1 MIRFLRR
8 LLLIIFLVLLFAG
21 TAALGISFYMQAVT
35 YSRILSPESGNEA
48 DLSEIR
54 GFFGETQADCILV
67 LGCGVKSDGTPS
79 SMLEDRLQIA
89 VSLYRAGAAPKI
101 LMSGDHGSI
110 YYDEVHTMKDYAM
123 AEGVPE
129 EDIFLDHAGFSTY
142 ESMYRASAIFEVKS
156 AIVVTQ
162 KYHLYRALY
171 AAEKMGIRACGMSA
185 DLRKYA
191 GQTMREIR
199 EVFARDKDFFQLIF
213 RPEPSYLGETIPV
226 SGDGRA
232 SDT

>member
-35 YSRILSPESGNEA
+35 YSRIFSPESGNEA

-79 SMLEDRLQIA
+79 HMLEDRLRVA

-142 ESMYRASAIFEVKS
+142 ESMYRAAAIFEVKT
-156 AIVVTQ
+156 AVVVTQ
-162 KYHLYRALY
+162 KYHLHRALY
-171 AAEKMGIRACGMSA
+171 AAEKMGIQACGMNA
-185 DLRKYA
+185 GLRKYA

-213 RPEPSYLGETIPV
+213 RPEPSFLGETIPV

-232 SDT
+232 SDV

>member
-1 MIRFLRR
+1 MIKFLRR
-8 LLLIIFLVLLFAG
+8 LLLIFFLLLLFAG
-21 TAALGISFYMQAVT
+21 IVALGISFYMQAVT
-35 YSRILSPESGNEA
+35 HGRIFSPESGDEA
-48 DLSEIR
+48 DISDIR
-54 GFFGETQADCILV
+54 SFFGETGADCILV

-79 SMLEDRLQIA
+79 PMLEDRLEVA
-89 VSLYRAGAAPKI
+89 VSLYRSGAAPKI
-101 LMSGDHGSI
+101 LMSGDHGTI
-110 YYDEVHTMKDYAM
+110 YYDEVHTMKKYAM
-123 AEGVPE
+123 EAGVPE

-142 ESMYRASAIFEVKS
+142 ESMYRASAIFEVES

-171 AAEKMGIRACGMSA
+171 AAEKMGIRACGTDA

-199 EVFARDKDFFQLIF
+199 EIFARDKDFFQLIF